1 MIELIRTWL
10 IGITCAA
17 MIIAVADSLTPNG
30 TVRRIGRLVGGL
42 VLLITVVKPLISF
55 DYSVMAMAAAGNQIT
70 AATVGGELEE
80 TNLELMKTIIGEKTG
95 AYILDKAESL
105 GAACQ
110 SVAVTCELGAEN
122 VPYPSAVT
130 ITGDLSEAQRKALG
144 RQIEADLAIPAEH
157 QTYENG
163 DVGT

>member
-1 MIELIRTWL
+1 MMELIRTWL

-30 TVRRIGRLVGGL
+30 AVRKIGRLVGGL
-42 VLLITVVKPLISF
+42 VLLIAVVKPLMSL
-55 DYSVMAMAAAGNQIT
+55 DYSVMAMAAAGNQI
-70 AATVGGELEE
+70 AAEHVDSELEK
-80 TNLELMKTIIGEKTG
+80 TNLELMKSIIGEKTG

-105 GAACQ
+105 GASCQ
-110 SVAVTCELGAEN
+110 SVTVTCEVGEEN
-122 VPYPSAVT
+122 IPYPSAVT
-130 ITGDLSEAQRKALG
+130 ITGNLNAEQRKALS
-144 RQIEADLAIPAEH
+144 RQIEADLAIPEEH